1 MVRSPRMA
9 AIVVAMLCVAGL
21 AWKIASWPVIQE
33 RTRFILLGVYPPGQQ
48 WRPVAV
54 CVLFV
59 LLYLASAVRRWWPRM
74 IAAWVAVPAAAVLLL
89 RGGLLGLPAV
99 SGDLWGGLP
108 LTLTLATT
116 GFAAA
121 FPLAIALALGRRA
134 RAPVV
139 RVLSVAYIEVLRG
152 VPLVTFLFVAAAMIP
167 LLLPPSVAVD
177 KIVRAQVALVM
188 VIAAHLAEVIRGGL
202 NAVPGGQAEAAASL
216 GLTPPQ
222 ATALV
227 VLPQALGV
235 SIPALVNTFIAFFK
249 DTSLVAVIGLFDLLG
264 TARAVLADPKWLG
277 LGAQV
282 YIFAAA
288 IYFAFCAAVSQYA
301 RRLERVLAAEAPR

>member
-48 WRPVAV
+48 WRSVAV

-89 RGGLLGLPAV
+89 RGGLLGLPPV

-139 RVLSVAYIEVLRG
+139 RLLSVAYIEVLRG
-152 VPLVTFLFVAAAMIP
+152 VPLVTFLF
-167 LLLPPSVAVD
+167 
-177 KIVRAQVALVM
+177 
-188 VIAAHLAEVIRGGL
+188 IAA
-202 NAVPGGQAEAAASL
+202 
-216 GLTPPQ
+216 
-222 ATALV
+222 
-227 VLPQALGV
+227 
-235 SIPALVNTFIAFFK
+235 
-249 DTSLVAVIGLFDLLG
+249 
-264 TARAVLADPKWLG
+264 
-277 LGAQV
+277 
-282 YIFAAA
+282 
-288 IYFAFCAAVSQYA
+288 
-301 RRLERVLAAEAPR
+301 